1 MKHIVKYFVV
11 TFFLIISTN
20 AFAEQKIVV
29 LDLKFLMNNSKA
41 GKGAQDY
48 LKKSYA
54 DNVKKF
60 TDIEK
65 GLKKDEQDLLTKRA
79 VMSKEDYAK
88 SADALRKKV
97 IDFQSARRAALDKIA
112 SQRAKSRETLLKSI
126 DPILETYITENKI
139 DLVISKQS
147 TLGGGPNNDIT
158 SEITDKLNK
167 ILPSLNLK

>member
-1 MKHIVKYFVV
+1 MKHFVKYFVV
-11 TFFLIISTN
+11 TFFILLCN
-20 AFAEQKIVV
+20 NVFAEQKIVV

-65 GLKKDEQDLLTKRA
+65 KLKEDEQDLLAKRS

-88 SADALRKKV
+88 NADVLRKKV

-112 SQRAKSRETLLKSI
+112 SQRSKSRETLLKSI
-126 DPILETYITENKI
+126 DPILAAYISENKI
-139 DLVISKQS
+139 DLVVKKQS

-158 SEITDKLNK
+158 SVITEKLNK